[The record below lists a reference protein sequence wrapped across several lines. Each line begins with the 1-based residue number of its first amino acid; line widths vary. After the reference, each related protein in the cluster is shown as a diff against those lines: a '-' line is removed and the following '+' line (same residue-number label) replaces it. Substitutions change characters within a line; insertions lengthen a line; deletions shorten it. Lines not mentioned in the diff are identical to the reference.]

1 MNGSKAV
8 LWTKEYVIIAL
19 MNFFIAL
26 SFYLLMIIVVEYA
39 MKRFAS
45 PPSEAG
51 FVASIFVIGALIARV
66 FAGRWITRFGYE
78 RMLRVGVV
86 AFLAMML
93 LYFGANNVMSLLV
106 VRFFHGMAFGIT
118 STATATII
126 SDIIPRERS
135 GEGIAYYSLS
145 QTLAT
150 AIGPFI
156 GMFLS
161 QHGSYNNIF
170 ATCSLVSA
178 VCLLLLPVVK
188 LRKTESAPD
197 QKDVGR
203 RFALNNFIEP
213 KVIPISS
220 LNMLFFLCYSSI
232 VSFLAVYAKEIQ
244 LVNAA
249 GFFFIVYAV
258 AVTISRPVVGRL
270 FDLKGENTIMYPA
283 ILVFAAGMLLFSQSH
298 HDVTLLL
305 SAALVGLGFGA
316 IQSST
321 QTIAVK
327 IPSRERMGLA
337 NSTYF
342 LCADVGMGIGPL
354 VVGFII
360 PFTGYRGM
368 YFVVAIIALAC
379 LSFYYFVHGR
389 TAPKH
394 GGYRS

>member
-1 MNGSKAV
+1 MDSSKSV
-8 LWTKEYVIIAL
+8 LWTKEYIIISL
-19 MNFFIAL
+19 VNFFTAL

-45 PPSEAG
+45 SPSEAG
-51 FVASIFVIGALIARV
+51 FAASIFIIGALIARMLV
-66 FAGRWITRFGYE
+66 GKWMTQFGYK
-78 RMLRVGVV
+78 RVLCVGVF

-93 LYFGANNVMSLLV
+93 LYFGANNVISLLV

-118 STATATII
+118 STATATIV

-150 AIGPFI
+150 AIGPFLGI
-156 GMFLS
+156 FLS
-161 QHGSYNNIF
+161 QHGSYNTIF
-170 ATCSLVSA
+170 ATCSLASA
-178 VCLLLLPVVK
+178 VSLLLAPVVK
-188 LRKTESAPD
+188 LRKIEFTTD
-197 QKDVGR
+197 QKEDGQ
-203 RFALNNFIEP
+203 RFALSNFIET

-220 LNMLFFLCYSSI
+220 VNMLFFLCYSSI
-232 VSFLAVYAKEIQ
+232 VSFLAVYVKAIH
-244 LVNAA
+244 LANAA

-258 AVTISRPVVGRL
+258 VVIVSRPAIGRL

-283 ILVFAAGMLLFSQSH
+283 ILVFAAGVLLFSQCH
-298 HDVTLLL
+298 HDLTLLL

-327 IPSRERMGLA
+327 IPPRERMGLA

-342 LCADVGMGIGPL
+342 LFADVGMGIGPL

-368 YFVVAIIALAC
+368 YLVVAMIALAC
-379 LSFYYFVHGR
+379 LFLYHFMHGR
-389 TAPKH
+389 IALKH
-394 GGYRS
+394 GGL